1 MEALHL
7 HAWETTDRQSR
18 PAPGRRLRAARRDD
32 PDAAAPAAG
41 AGGGVHPVHF
51 RIIMAVNLSIGMYRA
66 VRAQPVRLAGD
77 LQQPLATIYRGVIP
91 FVLINFLT

>member
-1 MEALHL
+1 M
-7 HAWETTDRQSR
+7 
-18 PAPGRRLRAARRDD
+18 
-32 PDAAAPAAG
+32 
-41 AGGGVHPVHF
+41 HPVHF